1 MPIAIITGGN
11 SGIGRATVTLFAER
25 GFDVGFTWHS
35 DEENVEET
43 LRECRASGVRAE
55 AVRMDLAEGPQATGA
70 IGELIDLLGG
80 VDVFVNNAGAGH
92 QDPFLELP
100 LDTFRRTLEV
110 DLIGAFLCAQKAAN
124 HMVANG
130 VEGRIVNVTSV
141 HEHVPL
147 PQSTAYVAAKHGLGG
162 MTKNMAIELAEHG
175 ISVNS
180 VAPGEIATKMTGQ
193 EDQDPSESER
203 PAIPLK
209 RPGHARE
216 IASAIVWL
224 ASPDARYT
232 TGQSIVV
239 DGGMLQN
246 AAIANLLTT
255 A

>member
-25 GFDVGFTWHS
+25 GFDVGLTWHS
-35 DEENVEET
+35 DEENLEET
-43 LRECRASGVRAE
+43 VAECRGHGVRAE
-55 AVRMDLAEGPQATGA
+55 ARHMDLSGGPQATGA
-70 IGELIDLLGG
+70 IGDLIDALGG

-92 QDPFLELP
+92 SDDFTDLP
-100 LDTFRRTLEV
+100 LDTFREVLEI
-110 DLIGAFLCAQKAAN
+110 DLIGPFLCAQKAAR

-130 VEGRIVNVTSV
+130 TEGRIINVTSV

-147 PQSTAYVAAKHGLGG
+147 PRSAAYTAAKHGLGG
-162 MTKNMAIELAEHG
+162 LTKSMAIELAGHG
-175 ISVNS
+175 ITVNS

-193 EDQDPSESER
+193 EDQDPSQSER

-224 ASPDARYT
+224 ASPDARYA

-239 DGGMLQN
+239 DGGMLLN
-246 AAIANLLTT
+246 PAIANQLVSS
-255 A
+255 

>member
-11 SGIGRATVTLFAER
+11 SGIGRATCALFAER

-35 DEENVEET
+35 DEQNVEET
-43 LRECRASGVRAE
+43 LSECHASGVRAE
-55 AVRMDLAEGPQATGA
+55 ARRMDLGEGPQAAGA
-70 IGELIDLLGG
+70 IGELIDALGG

-92 QDPFLELP
+92 EDPFLELP
-100 LDTFRRTLEV
+100 LDTFRRTLEI
-110 DLIGAFLCAQKAAN
+110 DLVGAFLCAQKAAN

-130 VEGRIVNVTSV
+130 TEGRIINVTSV

-147 PQSTAYVAAKHGLGG
+147 PQSTAYVVAKHGLGG
-162 MTKNMAIELAEHG
+162 LTKSMAIELAEHG

-180 VAPGEIATKMTGQ
+180 VAPGEIATRMTGQ
-193 EDQDPSESER
+193 EDRDPGDSER
-203 PAIPLK
+203 PAIPFR

-246 AAIANLLTT
+246 PAIANLIVGT
-255 A
+255 

>member
-1 MPIAIITGGN
+1 MPIAIVTGGN

-25 GFDVGFTWHS
+25 GFDIGLTWHS

-43 LRECRASGVRAE
+43 LAECRESGVRAE
-55 AVRMDLAEGPQATGA
+55 ARLMDLTQGPNATGA
-70 IGELIDLLGG
+70 IGELIDALGG
-80 VDVFVNNAGAGH
+80 VDVFVNNAGTGH
-92 QDPFLELP
+92 EDPFLELG
-100 LDTFRRTLEV
+100 LDTFKQTLEV
-110 DLIGAFLCAQKAAN
+110 DLIGAFLCAQKAAR

-130 VEGRIVNVTSV
+130 TEGRIINVTSV

-147 PQSTAYVAAKHGLGG
+147 PQSTAYVVAKHGLGG

-193 EDQDPSESER
+193 EDRDPSESER
-203 PAIPLK
+203 PAIPLN

-232 TGQSIVV
+232 TGQSIIV

-246 AAIANLLTT
+246 PAIANLLAT

>member
-1 MPIAIITGGN
+1 
-11 SGIGRATVTLFAER
+11 
-25 GFDVGFTWHS
+25 
-35 DEENVEET
+35 
-43 LRECRASGVRAE
+43 
-55 AVRMDLAEGPQATGA
+55 MDA
-70 IGELIDLLGG
+70 LGG
-80 VDVFVNNAGAGH
+80 VDAFVNNAGTGH
-92 QDPFLELP
+92 EDPFLELP
-100 LDTFRRTLEV
+100 LGTFREILEV
-110 DLIGAFLCAQKAAN
+110 DLIGAFLCAQRAAR
-124 HMVANG
+124 HMVEHS
-130 VEGRIVNVTSV
+130 VEGRIINVTSV

-147 PQSTAYVAAKHGLGG
+147 PQSTAYVVAKHGLGG

-203 PAIPLK
+203 PAIPFK

-239 DGGMLQN
+239 DGGMVQN
-246 AAIANLLTT
+246 PAVANQLVT
-255 A
+255 